1 MALQIL
7 RQFHLFR
14 VHELGGLGEHVEWV
28 FGFVAV
34 RVRVVEDGHLVVE
47 HVGGVGAV
55 GADLGARVPTL
66 RAATTRRAA
75 RRLCVI
81 VLLQITG

>member
-66 RAATTRRAA
+66 RAATTRRAT
-75 RRLCVI
+75 RRLRVI
-81 VLLQITG
+81 VLLQITD